1 MKEEIVKELTDALQ
15 IIGSLAVTHDAQ
27 ETVVAAKQKIRKAIS
42 MVKEEK
48 SDG

>member
-1 MKEEIVKELTDALQ
+1 MKDEILKELKGALN

-27 ETVVAAKQKIRKAIS
+27 ETVVAAKQKIRKAMSI
-42 MVKEEK
+42 VKEEK